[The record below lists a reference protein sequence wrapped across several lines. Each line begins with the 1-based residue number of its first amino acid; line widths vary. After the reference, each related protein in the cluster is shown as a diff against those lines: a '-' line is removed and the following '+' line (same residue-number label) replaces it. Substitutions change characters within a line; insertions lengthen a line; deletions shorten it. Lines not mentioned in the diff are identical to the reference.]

1 MQSKLNTESG
11 SNGEATPSTAAP
23 TPSHVPAVPSE
34 VRNFVADI
42 GDLITATTSLTG
54 ADLARAKAK
63 LVERAA
69 AAKAALARMGN
80 EVGERARQTAR
91 VTDDYVHDRPWQ
103 AIGIGALLGL
113 VIGIVL
119 ARRRG

>member
-1 MQSKLNTESG
+1 MQSKLYTESG
-11 SNGEATPSTAAP
+11 SNGEAAPSTATD
-23 TPSHVPAVPSE
+23 TPGNAPAVPSE

-54 ADLARAKAK
+54 ADLDRAKAK

-69 AAKAALARMGN
+69 AAKAALARMGT

-91 VTDDYVHDRPWQ
+91 VTDNYVHDRPWQ

-113 VIGIVL
+113 VLGIVL